1 MKKLYFLAVPAVA
14 GLIAAGAVAATAG
27 AAPTAHKAAT
37 GTYSLII
44 LPDQGESAIY
54 NFINSAKTSIDVT
67 MYELRDTTV
76 TGDLVAK
83 EKAGVKVRVI
93 LDQKQTSVNG
103 AAYSAL
109 QSGGVAVTYS
119 SSTFTY
125 THQKTITVDGAESHI
140 STGNLDT
147 KYYSTSRDYG
157 VLDTDAND
165 VKAIETVFA
174 ADFAKTSITP
184 GDGDDLVWSP
194 TDSRSQLDSLI
205 NSATKT
211 LDVEQEEFSDPT
223 LVGDVVAAAKRG
235 VTVRVVAEDESGS
248 YDSELNQV
256 TAAGGTVTTYT
267 SSTGYYIHAKAIIV
281 DGTKIFLGS
290 ENFSTNSLTAN
301 RELGLIIG
309 DSGVLS
315 GVEQAFTADF
325 NKTSGGAT
333 QR

>member
-1 MKKLYFLAVPAVA
+1 MKMHHLLVVSAAA
-14 GLIAAGAVAATAG
+14 GMIAAGAVATTAG
-27 AAPTAHKAAT
+27 AAPTAHQAAAS
-37 GTYSLII
+37 TYSLNV

-54 NFINSAKTSIDVT
+54 NFIETAKTSIDVT

-83 EKAGVKVRVI
+83 QKAGVKVRVI
-93 LDQKQTSVNG
+93 LDAKQTSVNG

-109 QSGGVAVTYS
+109 QAGGVAVTYS
-119 SSTFTY
+119 SSAFTY
-125 THQKTITVDGAESHI
+125 THQKTITVDGAESFI

-157 VLDTDAND
+157 VFDTDAND
-165 VKAIETVFA
+165 VNAIEAVFA

-194 TDSRSQLDSLI
+194 TDSRSQLDQLI

-223 LVGDVVAAAKRG
+223 LVGDVVAAAQRG
-235 VTVRVVAEDESGS
+235 VTVRVVAEDENGS

-256 TAAGGTVTTYT
+256 TSAGGSVTTYT

-281 DGTKIFLGS
+281 DGSKIFLGS
-290 ENFSTNSLTAN
+290 ENFSTNSLTNN
-301 RELGLIIG
+301 RELGLIIS
-309 DSGVLS
+309 DSAVLS

-325 NKTSGGAT
+325 NKTSGN
-333 QR
+333 